1 MECKWN
7 VERAAILADDET
19 FLFEDEMAA
28 RERDKSLLE
37 RDYYFYICV
46 VQNNKE
52 NKLQRIKETFAI
64 LSRRERE
71 DLPLESQHFAY
82 KLLFYDS
89 SSQAVKRLIK

>member
-1 MECKWN
+1 MQKEEQFWRMTK
-7 VERAAILADDET
+7 LF

-37 RDYYFYICV
+37 RDYYICV

-64 LSRRERE
+64 AILRAGGG